1 MAAPQRD
8 YSKRTSWRLLSSLL
22 RPHRGLAVAALVLL
36 LADIVGM
43 LLIPTQLAALV
54 NVAVGTRDAVELT
67 SHGIAMLVAAVVGS
81 GGCVASYYVASRLAA
96 YVGRDLCVAVYK
108 KSLALSG
115 ADFNAFGTGSMITR
129 TLSDANVVQ
138 QTLLMTFMMVLP
150 VPVACVVAIVLAF
163 GIDPVMGR
171 LLLVLT
177 LAMLAISGVAVWKST
192 PIFLAMQG
200 FVDRMNSRL
209 REVVTG
215 TRVIRA
221 FGKEERERDRLDE
234 TFEDYARNAIR
245 VNMLFS
251 VVDCSTFFLM
261 NVVEVLV
268 MWLGADRV
276 GAGAMQIGSIS
287 ALLEYAMLI
296 LFFMMM
302 AQFAIIQVPR
312 ALSCLT
318 RAAAVLDAVP
328 SVAEPASPKRLV
340 APSDPCPGDEA
351 ARFSRASF
359 RFADADEDT
368 LHDLSFSV
376 RRGEVTAI
384 MGNTGSGKSTVVK
397 MLLRF
402 HDVTEGELLVLG
414 TDVRDVTQ
422 HDLRSHIAYVPQ
434 KAWLFSG
441 TIAENLRNGNAGA
454 TDEELWHALDV
465 AQATFVRELPDGLSS
480 RVAQGGSNFSGGQQ
494 QRLAIAR
501 ALVRHADLYVF
512 DDAFSALDYKTDA
525 ALRRALEGELAQSA
539 VVIIA
544 QRVSTVRNAA
554 QIVVLGDGRM
564 VGLGTHE
571 QLMETCP
578 EYQDIV
584 ESQTRG
590 GATADE

>member
-1 MAAPQRD
+1 MAIEHD
-8 YSKRTSWRLLSSLL
+8 YSKRASWTVLSRLM
-22 RPHRGLAVAALVLL
+22 RPHRRLAAAALALL

-54 NVAVGTRDAVELT
+54 NVAVGTRDTVELT
-67 SHGIAMLVAAVVGS
+67 SHGIAMLVAAVMGS

-96 YVGRDLCVAVYK
+96 YVGRDLRIAVYR

-115 ADFNAFGTGSMITR
+115 ADFNSFGTGSMITR

-138 QTLLMTFMMVLP
+138 QTLLMTFMMVFP
-150 VPVACVVAIVLAF
+150 VPVTCVVSIVLAY

-177 LAMLAISGVAVWKST
+177 LAMLAISGLAVARST
-192 PIFLAMQG
+192 PIFLAIQG

-221 FGKEERERDRLDE
+221 FGKEERERGRLNK
-234 TFEDYARNAIR
+234 TFVDYAANAIR

-251 VVDCSTFFLM
+251 IVDCATFFLM
-261 NVVEVLV
+261 NVVEALV
-268 MWLGADRV
+268 MWMGADRV

-328 SVAEPASPKRLV
+328 GVADPDVPQRLAAPARPK
-340 APSDPCPGDEA
+340 PGDVV
-351 ARFSRASF
+351 ARFSHASF

-368 LHDLSFSV
+368 LHDLDFSM

-384 MGNTGSGKSTVVK
+384 MGNTGSGKSTVAK

-402 HDVTEGELLVLG
+402 HDVTAGSLRMLG

-422 HDLRSHIAYVPQ
+422 RDLRSHVAYVPQ
-434 KAWLFSG
+434 QAWLFSG
-441 TIAENLRNGNAGA
+441 TIAENLRDGDASA
-454 TDEELWHALDV
+454 TDDALWHALDV
-465 AQATFVRELPDGLSS
+465 AQASFVRELPKGLAT
-480 RVAQGGSNFSGGQQ
+480 RVAQGGSNFSGGQR

-512 DDAFSALDYKTDA
+512 DDSFSALDYKTDA
-525 ALRRALEGELAQSA
+525 ALRRALGRELGNEA

-544 QRVSTVRNAA
+544 QRVSTVRQAA
-554 QIVVLGDGRM
+554 QIVVLGDGRV
-564 VGLGTHE
+564 VGRGTHD

-578 EYQDIV
+578 AYRDIV

-590 GATADE
+590 GVGADE

>member
-1 MAAPQRD
+1 MAATQRD

-22 RPHRGLAVAALVLL
+22 RPHCGLAVAALVLL

-96 YVGRDLCVAVYK
+96 YVGWDLRVAVYK

-554 QIVVLGDGRM
+554 QIVVLDDGRM

>member
-1 MAAPQRD
+1 MAIEHD
-8 YSKRTSWRLLSSLL
+8 YSKRASWTVLSRLM
-22 RPHRGLAVAALVLL
+22 RPHRRLAAAALALL

-54 NVAVGTRDAVELT
+54 NVAVGTRDTVELT
-67 SHGIAMLVAAVVGS
+67 SHGIAMLVAAVMGS

-96 YVGRDLCVAVYK
+96 YVGRDLRMAVYR

-115 ADFNAFGTGSMITR
+115 ADFNSFGTGSMITR

-138 QTLLMTFMMVLP
+138 QTLLMTFMMVFP
-150 VPVACVVAIVLAF
+150 VPVTCVVSIVLAY

-177 LAMLAISGVAVWKST
+177 LAMLAISGLAVARST
-192 PIFLAMQG
+192 PIFLAIQG

-221 FGKEERERDRLDE
+221 FGKEERERGRLNK
-234 TFEDYARNAIR
+234 TFVDYAANAIR

-251 VVDCSTFFLM
+251 IVDCATFFLM
-261 NVVEVLV
+261 NVVEALV
-268 MWLGADRV
+268 MWMGADRV

-328 SVAEPASPKRLV
+328 GVADPDVPQRLAAPARPK
-340 APSDPCPGDEA
+340 PGDEV
-351 ARFSRASF
+351 ARFSHASF

-368 LHDLSFSV
+368 LHDLDFSM

-384 MGNTGSGKSTVVK
+384 MGNTGSGKSTVAK

-402 HDVTEGELLVLG
+402 HDVTAGSLRMLG

-422 HDLRSHIAYVPQ
+422 RDLRSHVAYVPQ
-434 KAWLFSG
+434 QAWLFSG
-441 TIAENLRNGNAGA
+441 TIAENLRDGDASA
-454 TDEELWHALDV
+454 TDDALWHALDV
-465 AQATFVRELPDGLSS
+465 AQASFVRELPKGLAT
-480 RVAQGGSNFSGGQQ
+480 RVAQGGSNFSGGQR

-512 DDAFSALDYKTDA
+512 DDSFSALDYKTDA
-525 ALRRALEGELAQSA
+525 ALRRALGRELGNEA

-544 QRVSTVRNAA
+544 QRVSTVRQAA
-554 QIVVLGDGRM
+554 QIVVLGDGRV
-564 VGLGTHE
+564 VGRGTHD

-578 EYQDIV
+578 AYRDIV

-590 GATADE
+590 GVGADE

>member
-1 MAAPQRD
+1 MAATQRD

-138 QTLLMTFMMVLP
+138 QTLLMTFMMVFP

-177 LAMLAISGVAVWKST
+177 LVMLAISGVAVWKST

-351 ARFSRASF
+351 ARFSRAGF

-554 QIVVLGDGRM
+554 QIVVLVDGRM

>member
-138 QTLLMTFMMVLP
+138 QTLLMTFMMVFP

>member
-1 MAAPQRD
+1 MAIEHD
-8 YSKRTSWRLLSSLL
+8 YSKRASWTVLSRLM
-22 RPHRGLAVAALVLL
+22 RPHRRLAAAALALL

-54 NVAVGTRDAVELT
+54 NVAVGTRDTVELT
-67 SHGIAMLVAAVVGS
+67 SHGIAMLVAAVMGS

-96 YVGRDLCVAVYK
+96 YVGRDLRMAVYR

-115 ADFNAFGTGSMITR
+115 ADFNSFGTGSMITR

-138 QTLLMTFMMVLP
+138 QTLLMTFMMVFP
-150 VPVACVVAIVLAF
+150 VPVTCVVSIVLAY

-177 LAMLAISGVAVWKST
+177 LAMLAISGLAVARST
-192 PIFLAMQG
+192 PIFLAIQG

-221 FGKEERERDRLDE
+221 FGKEERERGRLNK
-234 TFEDYARNAIR
+234 TFEDYAANAIR

-251 VVDCSTFFLM
+251 IVDCATFFLM
-261 NVVEVLV
+261 NVVEALV
-268 MWLGADRV
+268 MWMGADRV

-328 SVAEPASPKRLV
+328 GVADPDVPQRLAAPARPK
-340 APSDPCPGDEA
+340 PGDVV
-351 ARFSRASF
+351 ARFSHASF

-368 LHDLSFSV
+368 LHDLDFSM

-384 MGNTGSGKSTVVK
+384 MGNTGSGKSTVAK

-402 HDVTEGELLVLG
+402 HDVTAGSLRMLG

-422 HDLRSHIAYVPQ
+422 RDLRSHVAYVPQ
-434 KAWLFSG
+434 QAWLFSG
-441 TIAENLRNGNAGA
+441 TIAENLRDGDASA
-454 TDEELWHALDV
+454 TDDALWHALDV
-465 AQATFVRELPDGLSS
+465 AQASFVRELPNGLAT
-480 RVAQGGSNFSGGQQ
+480 RVAQGGSNFSGGQR

-512 DDAFSALDYKTDA
+512 DDSFSALDYKTDA
-525 ALRRALEGELAQSA
+525 ALRRALGRELGNEA

-544 QRVSTVRNAA
+544 QRVSTVRQAA
-554 QIVVLGDGRM
+554 QIVVLGDGRV
-564 VGLGTHE
+564 VGRGTHD

-578 EYQDIV
+578 AYRDIV

-590 GATADE
+590 GVGADE

>member
-1 MAAPQRD
+1 MAATQRD

-138 QTLLMTFMMVLP
+138 QTLLMTFMMVFP

-554 QIVVLGDGRM
+554 QIVVLVDGRM